1 MSEMSSAVIDDKA
14 LSEQHRRLL
23 STLGLCRRAGGLIL
37 GTPMVC
43 EAMRDPKKGVLAVI
57 EASDTSENTH
67 GRLMSK
73 CAFYQVPH
81 YRILATTEMLA
92 RTIGKTGSV
101 AAVAVTHEGLFVSLK
116 KYLPEASEQTA
127 CEPNT

>member
-1 MSEMSSAVIDDKA
+1 MSELPSAALPDAERDK
-14 LSEQHRRLL
+14 RLL

-43 EAMRDPKKGVLAVI
+43 DAMKDKKGVLAVI
-57 EASDTSENTH
+57 EASDTSDNTH
-67 GRLMSK
+67 ERLMSK
-73 CAFYQVPH
+73 CAYYQVPH
-81 YRILATTEMLA
+81 YRIFATTATLA
-92 RTIGKTGSV
+92 RTIGKTGAV

-116 KYLPEASEQTA
+116 KYLPEASEKTA